1 MHSRPGRSARSLY
14 SVHAPLQPVE
24 EIQQESQ
31 VKIDLHL
38 TLVSPPGGEGRD
50 APTVRGQV
58 VPLIRAPR
66 EDRSAGPLARLAR
79 FEAASVDR
87 VRDHHDVTV
96 GGCVED
102 LPGSARP
109 RGVSAG
115 TGGNLRLSTGLGAFG
130 KRPYENVQSASLTGR
145 VGQPAP

>member
-1 MHSRPGRSARSLY
+1 MHSRPGRPSRSLY
-14 SVHAPLQPVE
+14 PVHAPLELVE

-31 VKIDLHL
+31 VEIDLP
-38 TLVSPPGGEGRD
+38 LVSRLDGEGCD
-50 APTVRGQV
+50 VFAVRRPV
-58 VPLIRAPR
+58 VPLIWTRR
-66 EDRSAGPLARLAR
+66 DDRSAGPLARLAR
-79 FEAASVDR
+79 FEAAFVDR

-115 TGGNLRLSTGLGAFG
+115 TGGNLRLST
-130 KRPYENVQSASLTGR
+130 S
-145 VGQPAP
+145 